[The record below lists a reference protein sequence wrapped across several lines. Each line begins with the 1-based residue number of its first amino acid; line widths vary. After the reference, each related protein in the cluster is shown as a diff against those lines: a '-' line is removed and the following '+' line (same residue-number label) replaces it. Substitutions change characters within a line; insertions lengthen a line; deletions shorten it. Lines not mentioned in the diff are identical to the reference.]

1 MALQIEVLHRPFV
14 DIGADTKAPAAVAPY
29 AQPGLSVIVPTR
41 NEAGNIEQLV
51 GRLEQAMPDVA
62 LEIVFVDDSDDD
74 TVAAIKA
81 TQEHARSRIL
91 LIHRPPGERTD
102 GLGGAVV
109 IGLANAGAPWA
120 CVMDADLQH
129 PPELVPRLFAQAQE
143 KNSDLVI
150 ASRFTQEGSIGSFGR
165 MRAALSNVSSTAA
178 RVMFPGRLQNV
189 SDPLS
194 GFFLVRKATLPIDAL
209 RPHGFKILLE
219 ILVRTPNLRVSE
231 VGFTFGERFAGKSK
245 ASLREGG
252 RYLAHLCRLRFNDDA
267 LRFLRFLIIGLSG
280 LLVNTLLLALA
291 TETLGIFYLWSA
303 VLATQGSTLWNFALT
318 ETWVFSDRRAG
329 QSRWARLVMFLV
341 MNNAA
346 LLLRGPLMYLLTD
359 RLGIFYILS
368 NIISLGALMALRYT
382 LADRLIWAQGARE
395 KHLEGPF
402 NYNIHGIVTVY
413 SEVWLP
419 ELERFMT
426 SMASPTPTIRVRIG
440 NVTRARKQDATATG
454 AARHLRYTESL
465 GLLGFGMDIT
475 MGDTIDVLASPIL
488 RHSPHVLYTN
498 VVEPILRWT
507 FVEKGYALI
516 HGACIAVG
524 MDAYLVTARTDTGKT
539 TTMLKILARQRR
551 TVDRTAFLSD
561 DLTLVSPNGRVL
573 SYPKP
578 LTISFHT
585 VKAINSAL
593 LTRGEQLILPFQSRI
608 HSRSGRRFAFLLTQ
622 TKLPVATIN
631 TIIQFLVPPPKYHVQ
646 RLVPSVKVTPEA
658 QLAGMFVIQRGG
670 EGNQILE
677 NAEALDI
684 LMTNCEDAYGFPPY
698 PAIKEFL
705 YGSTTSNL
713 QQIERS
719 IVQQALDPCP
729 TTLLRS
735 TTMDWAERISALVNL
750 PTERRE
756 PVLEASGEAATVTA

>member
-1 MALQIEVLHRPFV
+1 
-14 DIGADTKAPAAVAPY
+14 
-29 AQPGLSVIVPTR
+29 
-41 NEAGNIEQLV
+41 
-51 GRLEQAMPDVA
+51 
-62 LEIVFVDDSDDD
+62 
-74 TVAAIKA
+74 
-81 TQEHARSRIL
+81 
-91 LIHRPPGERTD
+91 
-102 GLGGAVV
+102 
-109 IGLANAGAPWA
+109 
-120 CVMDADLQH
+120 
-129 PPELVPRLFAQAQE
+129 
-143 KNSDLVI
+143 
-150 ASRFTQEGSIGSFGR
+150 
-165 MRAALSNVSSTAA
+165 
-178 RVMFPGRLQNV
+178 
-189 SDPLS
+189 
-194 GFFLVRKATLPIDAL
+194 
-209 RPHGFKILLE
+209 
-219 ILVRTPNLRVSE
+219 
-231 VGFTFGERFAGKSK
+231 
-245 ASLREGG
+245 
-252 RYLAHLCRLRFNDDA
+252 
-267 LRFLRFLIIGLSG
+267 
-280 LLVNTLLLALA
+280 
-291 TETLGIFYLWSA
+291 
-303 VLATQGSTLWNFALT
+303 
-318 ETWVFSDRRAG
+318 
-329 QSRWARLVMFLV
+329 
-341 MNNAA
+341 
-346 LLLRGPLMYLLTD
+346 
-359 RLGIFYILS
+359 
-368 NIISLGALMALRYT
+368 
-382 LADRLIWAQGARE
+382 
-395 KHLEGPF
+395 
-402 NYNIHGIVTVY
+402 
-413 SEVWLP
+413 
-419 ELERFMT
+419 
-426 SMASPTPTIRVRIG
+426 VRIG
-440 NVTRARKQDATATG
+440 NVTRARKQQEATPTG

-465 GLLGFGMDIT
+465 GVLGFGMDIT

-524 MDAYLVTARTDTGKT
+524 TDAYLVTARTDTGKT

-561 DLTLVSPNGRVL
+561 DLTLLAPNGRVL

-593 LTRGEQLILPFQSRI
+593 LTRGEQLVLPFQSRI

-658 QLAGMFVIQRGG
+658 RLAGMFVIQRGG

-756 PVLEASGEAATVTA
+756 PVIEASGDTATVTA